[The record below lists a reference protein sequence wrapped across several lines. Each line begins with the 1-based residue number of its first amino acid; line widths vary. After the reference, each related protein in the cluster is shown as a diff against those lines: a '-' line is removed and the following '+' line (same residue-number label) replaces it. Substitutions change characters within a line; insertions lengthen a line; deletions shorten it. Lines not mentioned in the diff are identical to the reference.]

1 MTTGFLRSETLSVCV
16 FVLMVWLYRSVY
28 VTYLCMK
35 MALSVSLP
43 QTACDSV
50 TLPAFAAGLAGL
62 VKVCANVW
70 QVCVRVTL

>member
-1 MTTGFLRSETLSVCV
+1 MSP
-16 FVLMVWLYRSVY
+16 VY
-28 VTYLCMK
+28 EDGP
-35 MALSVSLP
+35 VSLP

-70 QVCVRVTL
+70 QVCIRVTL